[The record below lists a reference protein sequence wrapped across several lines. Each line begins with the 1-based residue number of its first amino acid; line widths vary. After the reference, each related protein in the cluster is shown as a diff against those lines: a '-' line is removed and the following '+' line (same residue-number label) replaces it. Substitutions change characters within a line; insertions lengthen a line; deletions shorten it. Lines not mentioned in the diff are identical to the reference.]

1 MKQGIL
7 LTALLL
13 VAGLTMAGPAGA
25 GDRSVSVTAG
35 ARGGVAH
42 ASALQLGVTGSPE
55 ADEISVTLDGTQT
68 QFVITSTRPIN
79 PPPPPCVQIST
90 SQVHCPTSEF
100 VSFSA
105 TLGDGK
111 DTFTVGP
118 SVTVPVSLTGGSGRD
133 TLIGGSGSD
142 TETGGLGRDRLIGGN
157 GRDTLNGGKSG
168 DVEIGGKG
176 RDTLLGGKGGDTLR
190 GGLGRD
196 VLRGGSGNDRLRG
209 GPGRDVEKQ

>member
-7 LTALLL
+7 LSALLL

-25 GDRSVSVTAG
+25 ADRSVTVAVGAG
-35 ARGGVAH
+35 GGDAH
-42 ASALQLGVTGSPE
+42 ASALQLGVTGSPQ

-105 TLGDGK
+105 TLGDGN
-111 DTFTVGP
+111 DAFSVGP
-118 SVTVPVSLTGGSGRD
+118 SVAVPVSLTGGSGRD
-133 TLIGGSGSD
+133 KLTGGSGSD
-142 TETGGLGRDRLIGGN
+142 TVTGGIGRDRLVGRN
-157 GRDTLNGGKSG
+157 GRDTLNGGKGG
-168 DVEIGGKG
+168 DVEIAGEGRDTLMGGKGGDVLKGGKG
-176 RDTLLGGKGGDTLR
+176 RDVLQGGK
-190 GGLGRD
+190 GRD
-196 VLRGGSGNDRLRG
+196 VLQG
-209 GPGRDVEKQ
+209 GPGSDVEKQ

>member
-7 LTALLL
+7 LTAVLL
-13 VAGLTMAGPAGA
+13 VAALTTAGTAGA
-25 GDRSVSVTAG
+25 GDPSVSVTAG
-35 ARGGVAH
+35 ASGRAAH

-79 PPPPPCVQIST
+79 PPPPPCAQIST

-105 TLGDGK
+105 TLGDGN
-111 DTFTVGP
+111 DSFTVGP
-118 SVTVPVSLTGGSGRD
+118 SVTVPITLSGGSGRDKLTGGSGAD
-133 TLIGGSGSD
+133 TV
-142 TETGGLGRDRLIGGN
+142 TGGIGDDRLVGRN
-157 GRDTLNGGKSG
+157 GRDTLNGGRG
-168 DVEIGGKG
+168 RDVETGGKG
-176 RDTLLGGKGGDTLR
+176 RDTLLGGKSGDVLKGGK
-190 GGLGRD
+190 GRD
-196 VLRGGSGNDRLRG
+196 VLKGGPGGDRLLG